1 MLEVNTEAEVA
12 RESGGT
18 ARIRLRRDGVEAY
31 TEQGGFVRLQD
42 KTGRLIVSVGV
53 PPLSTRFLSVK
64 GLERGLYKVELE
76 SVAGEIATATI
87 EA

>member
-1 MLEVNTEAEVA
+1 MLEVNTEAELG
-12 RESGGT
+12 RESGRA

-64 GLERGLYKVELE
+64 GLERGIYKVELE
-76 SVAGEIATATI
+76 SAAGEIATATI

>member
-12 RESGGT
+12 RESGGA

-76 SVAGEIATATI
+76 SLAGEIATATI
-87 EA
+87 ET